1 MKKSYQK
8 VILLAG
14 LLMVVFSLWTTGTE
28 ANAKV
33 PDGKTVDLGIDY
45 LEDYFMELTRDETGV
60 MDKKEVR
67 IYNDECCLVRVAKE
81 GSILLNPVIRKAD
94 FLLEVDGIKYYRLN
108 K

>member
-1 MKKSYQK
+1 M
-8 VILLAG
+8 VIL
-14 LLMVVFSLWTTGTE
+14 SLGTTGKE
-28 ANAKV
+28 AYAKV
-33 PDGKTVDLGIDY
+33 PDGKTIDLGIDY
-45 LEDYFMELTRDETGV
+45 LKDYFMELTRDEAGT

-94 FLLEVDGIKYYRLN
+94 FLLEVDGIKYYRLF